1 MILIGTEAFDLAIA
15 ANGLVAAAG
24 VGALHLAKVDL
35 FQTNIAVDRN
45 TPLGTLVAAIATFAG
60 YAQGVVAWN
69 APSRADTGEIEVV
82 GILPEWRPSDSV
94 TPNSIYG
101 LYMTN
106 AVGGALLAVGLFDNP
121 PLPMNSAL
129 DAIIA
134 TLRWKPKTGWA
145 EVTVS

>member
-1 MILIGTEAFDLAIA
+1 MTLIRIAAFDLAIA

-82 GILPEWRPSDSV
+82 GILPEWRPSPPV
-94 TPNSIYG
+94 TPHS
-101 LYMTN
+101 LHRLHMT
-106 AVGGALLAVGLFDNP
+106 D
-121 PLPMNSAL
+121 SA
-129 DAIIA
+129 
-134 TLRWKPKTGWA
+134 RG
-145 EVTVS
+145 